1 MIARSESKP
10 VLHRRYPVPAQESK
24 FDIAAIMGGIYGY
37 GIIGMK
43 GAFPREWVAKV
54 GEEIGELYKA
64 ALKREAGAVGRGRN
78 RHYVEIHPQDIS
90 GFVDL
95 ITHPWVTT

>member
-1 MIARSESKP
+1 MIARSEAQP

-24 FDIAAIMGGIYGY
+24 YDIAAIMGGLYGD

-43 GAFPREWVAKV
+43 GAFQREWVAKV

-64 ALKREAGAVGRGRN
+64 ALQRPGGTVGRGRN
-78 RHYVEIHPQDIS
+78 RHYVELHPQDIS
-90 GFVDL
+90 GFVEL
-95 ITHPWVTT
+95 LTHP